1 MEVEEARCVAAAG
14 VVVEA
19 EEVSFSFFDA
29 VTLAEAEAEEA
40 PFSFFD
46 TDVEEEYFL
55 EVDALCCGGGGGVAK
70 LVVSVGLWG
79 GFRLD

>member
-14 VVVEA
+14 VEREA

-55 EVDALCCGGGGGVAK
+55 EVDALCCGGGGGVG
-70 LVVSVGLWG
+70 VGVYL
-79 GFRLD
+79 FICIHI

>member
-1 MEVEEARCVAAAG
+1 MVEVEEARYVAAAG

-19 EEVSFSFFDA
+19 EEASFSFFDA
-29 VTLAEAEAEEA
+29 ETEAEAQEI